1 MPLMRMTHMQKQQPS
16 NSVRAVR
23 SAQGG
28 FTLIEV
34 MVAVVVLSIGLL
46 GLAALQTT
54 GLRNNH
60 SAYYRSQATFLA
72 YDITDR
78 MRANRAAATA
88 GSYNLALDAAPAG
101 GSTIAAGD
109 QTEWINSL
117 SNLLPE
123 GDGSITVAAGGVAT
137 VIVQWNDERAGG
149 SDVQQ
154 FTVQTQ
160 L

>member
-1 MPLMRMTHMQKQQPS
+1 MQKARHKQTL
-16 NSVRAVR
+16 NARR
-23 SAQGG
+23 SRQKG

-72 YDITDR
+72 YDIIDR
-78 MRANRAAATA
+78 MRANRAAAVA
-88 GSYNLALDAAPAG
+88 GNYNLALTAGPAG

-109 QTEWINSL
+109 QSEWINSL
-117 SNLLPE
+117 DSLLPD
-123 GDGSITVAAGGVAT
+123 GDGSIAVEGTGIAT
-137 VIVQWNDERAGG
+137 VVVQWNDERAGG
-149 SDVQQ
+149 LATQQ